1 MRILLSLIAGLMLS
15 LLSLCS
21 LAEQRVDSGDYQVHY
36 NALLSTLIPAQVAQQ
51 YGLTRS
57 ANQGLIN
64 ISVLHN
70 PDGQPHPVRAQITGK
85 LSNLIG
91 HSQQLEFIEVIEP
104 DAIYYLAQF
113 KFRNEEHKR
122 FQLSVRPHDSST
134 PISVHWDKRFYTH

>member
-1 MRILLSLIAGLMLS
+1 MAIFQSLIR
-15 LLSLCS
+15 
-21 LAEQRVDSGDYQVHY
+21 E
-36 NALLSTLIPAQVAQQ
+36 STISKQGITHSVA
-51 YGLTRS
+51 
-57 ANQGLIN
+57 ANQ
-64 ISVLHN
+64 
-70 PDGQPHPVRAQITGK
+70 PQPVRAQITGK

-122 FQLSVRPHDSST
+122 FQLSVRPHVSST